1 MKWPWLGLLMA
12 ALLLS
17 APAVRA
23 DDPPSIEHTPA
34 SCTDA
39 NKAVYLCAAI
49 SDDQNVSAARLYFR
63 KAGDDY
69 YSFVNM
75 AFGGINYCGILPAPR
90 EGKVR
95 TIEYYVQAV
104 DDQFQPK
111 RTSTFQLRVL
121 SAGQCEFPQVVK
133 GNQPLAIKVF
143 ATHKKQG
150 AKLDDAFDRLGV
162 TFVPL
167 GSK

>member
-1 MKWPWLGLLMA
+1 MKPARLGATLAA
-12 ALLLS
+12 ALLAAS
-17 APAVRA
+17 ARA
-23 DDPPSIEHTPA
+23 DDPPTIEHTPA

-39 NKAVYLCAAI
+39 NKAISLCAAI

-63 KAGDDY
+63 KAGDDF
-69 YSFVNM
+69 YSFVDM
-75 AFGGINYCGILPAPR
+75 SFGGINYCGILPPPR

-104 DDQFQPK
+104 DDQFQAQ
-111 RTSTFQLRVL
+111 RTSTFQMRILPE
-121 SAGQCEFPQVVK
+121 GQCEFPQVVK
-133 GNQPLAIKVF
+133 GKEPLAIKVF

-150 AKLDDAFDRLGV
+150 SKLDDAFDKAGV

>member
-1 MKWPWLGLLMA
+1 VRRTRKGLTLA
-12 ALLLS
+12 AMLLAAS
-17 APAVRA
+17 TVRA
-23 DDPPSIEHTPA
+23 DDPPTIEHTPA
-34 SCTDA
+34 LHRREQGD
-39 NKAVYLCAAI
+39 LPLRR
-49 SDDQNVSAARLYFR
+49 DQRRPERLR
-63 KAGDDY
+63 GPPLLPQ
-69 YSFVNM
+69 
-75 AFGGINYCGILPAPR
+75 GRRRLLQLRGHGLRGTQYCGILPAPR

-104 DDQFQPK
+104 DDQFQAQ
-111 RTSTFQLRVL
+111 RTSTFQLRIL
-121 SAGQCEFPQVVK
+121 PAGQCEFPQVVK

-150 AKLDDAFDRLGV
+150 ARLDDAFDKTGV

>member
-1 MKWPWLGLLMA
+1 MLLA
-12 ALLLS
+12 AS
-17 APAVRA
+17 TVRA
-23 DDPPSIEHTPA
+23 DDPPTIEHTPA
-34 SCTDA
+34 ACTDA
-39 NKAVYLCAAI
+39 NKAISLCAAI

-63 KAGDDY
+63 KAGDDF
-69 YSFVNM
+69 YSFVDM
-75 AFGGINYCGILPAPR
+75 AFGGTQYCGILPAPR

-104 DDQFQPK
+104 DDQFQAQ
-111 RTSTFQLRVL
+111 RTSTFQLRIL
-121 SAGQCEFPQVVK
+121 PAGQCEFPQVVK

-150 AKLDDAFDRLGV
+150 ARLDDAFDKTGV

>member
-1 MKWPWLGLLMA
+1 VRAGAFGAVLALA
-12 ALLLS
+12 AV
-17 APAVRA
+17 AFA
-23 DDPPSIEHTPA
+23 DDPPVLEHQPA
-34 SCTDA
+34 ACTEA
-39 NKAVYLCAAI
+39 NKAVYLCAGI

-63 KAGDDY
+63 KAGDDF
-69 YSFVNM
+69 YSFVDM
-75 AFGGINYCGILPAPR
+75 RFEGLNYCGTLPAPR
-90 EGKVR
+90 EGKARVV
-95 TIEYYVQAV
+95 EYYVQAV
-104 DDQFQPK
+104 DDQFQAQ

-121 SAGQCEFPQVVK
+121 SAGQCEFPPIVK
-133 GNQPLAIKVF
+133 GPGAPPPIKVF